1 MIDQAIAL
9 EQEEQQP
16 LNIHVKHIGQPATL
30 RDAGSK
36 APPPRLWKEL
46 ALRPAQLKPGMT
58 LSRALRHHDGYLLLA
73 QNYSLDDMVIDQLRQ
88 LQAADENKPMTI
100 YIRVEDRS

>member
-1 MIDQAIAL
+1 
-9 EQEEQQP
+9 
-16 LNIHVKHIGQPATL
+16 
-30 RDAGSK
+30 
-36 APPPRLWKEL
+36 
-46 ALRPAQLKPGMT
+46 MT